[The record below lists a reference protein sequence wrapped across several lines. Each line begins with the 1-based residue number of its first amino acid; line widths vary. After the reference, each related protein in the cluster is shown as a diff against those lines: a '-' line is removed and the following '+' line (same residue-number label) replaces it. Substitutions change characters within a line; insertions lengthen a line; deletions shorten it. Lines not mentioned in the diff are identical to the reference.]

1 MTSAWGHTGPVTDA
15 PARAAAAP
23 TDNELIQKIAGGD
36 RPAMR
41 SLFGRYRV
49 PVYRWLVRLVRDASL
64 AEDLLNETF
73 LEVWRQAER
82 FEARSS
88 VATWLLA
95 IARHRAISAL
105 RRRHPEPEEVTEAAC
120 AQPDP
125 ADDPEVA
132 LEKKD
137 PPEPVPHALDIL

>member
-1 MTSAWGHTGPVTDA
+1 
-15 PARAAAAP
+15 
-23 TDNELIQKIAGGD
+23 
-36 RPAMR
+36 
-41 SLFGRYRV
+41 
-49 PVYRWLVRLVRDASL
+49 
-64 AEDLLNETF
+64 ETF

-137 PPEPVPHALDIL
+137 RAERVRHALDILSPGHREVIDLVYYHGRSVKEVARILAIPEATVKTRMFYARSKLAALIDREAA